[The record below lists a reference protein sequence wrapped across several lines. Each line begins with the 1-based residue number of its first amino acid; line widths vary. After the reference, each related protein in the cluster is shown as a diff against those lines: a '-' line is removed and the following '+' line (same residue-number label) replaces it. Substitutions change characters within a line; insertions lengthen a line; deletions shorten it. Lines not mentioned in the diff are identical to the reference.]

1 MQINIVQLRVSGMDS
16 HKQGTLEFFCHSG
29 KRLLYKF
36 GREKTQARQEV
47 GDWLMAWVLT
57 RKHFLAVH
65 FWNFYYIESWYVQVF
80 I

>member
-47 GDWLMAWVLT
+47 GD
-57 RKHFLAVH
+57 
-65 FWNFYYIESWYVQVF
+65 
-80 I
+80 